1 MGLLTAYFSLMGVSD
16 ATYKRIECNL
26 SALSMDA
33 NNVQKLP
40 AVFTLMDTYGAT
52 VGTFAAYLRLQVM
65 NREAVLDTISYS
77 TLQSSLTYTL
87 PADKYGIATGIRLT
101 AYEDKEFTKEICHTS
116 VSIVRENPTPFPR
129 SEDWSADLTYKNGE
143 YLMQDNIVY
152 MWTNPIAGNSTVA
165 PKTDIQQHP
174 DTTSWKSYQE
184 WPLLASQVFLAKW
197 AKLGSSIFDGDYT
210 FSQHGKDAGGNDT
223 GDYRQFDPTKIGQSD
238 CPFTPN
244 LMIDW
249 LLGKLTANDVFLK
262 GVIEAVSGKI
272 AGFEIDGNNLS
283 NAEGRDCWISIN
295 YKDGTKTR
303 VAALGNNLPSELGFS
318 TSGYHEESGTDENRA
333 MVLRAKGSN
342 FPRGYYLRNSNF
354 AIDAYGGCLWDM
366 DENDFLCIPGLL
378 FVCEVTTTADKT
390 VSIAR
395 QFGDGCGHVE
405 SSYNIGL
412 REYYFDLEHMHN
424 NIYPLPVA
432 SYQRESGAYAGST
445 GSYNISGNRITVV
458 FWEGAGKVYPQKF
471 TLFILGRPAIK

>member
-1 MGLLTAYFSLMGVSD
+1 MPLYSKTGEVKYTTRRPIVYPAGKWDKDTTYIANSFSCPQVEHEGQYYVLNRLGECIGVNPKES
-16 ATYKRIECNL
+16 
-26 SALSMDA
+26 SASNDGIWI
-33 NNVQKLP
+33 
-40 AVFTLMDTYGAT
+40 LMDKMQYLFTEVLMAE
-52 VGTFAAYLRLQVM
+52 FA
-65 NREAVLDTISYS
+65 
-77 TLQSSLTYTL
+77 
-87 PADKYGIATGIRLT
+87 K
-101 AYEDKEFTKEICHTS
+101 
-116 VSIVRENPTPFPR
+116 
-129 SEDWSADLTYKNGE
+129 
-143 YLMQDNIVY
+143 
-152 MWTNPIAGNSTVA
+152 
-165 PKTDIQQHP
+165 
-174 DTTSWKSYQE
+174 
-184 WPLLASQVFLAKW
+184 LASAIYW
-197 AKLGSSIFDGDYT
+197 GDYT
-210 FSQHGKDAGGNDT
+210 FSQYGKDASGGST
-223 GDYRQFDPTKIGQSD
+223 TDYSKFDPMKIGQSD

-283 NAEGRDCWISIN
+283 NSDGKDCWISIN

-395 QFGDGCGHVE
+395 QFGDGCGHVQ